1 MMDKN
6 ELISVSVENKMFPDD
21 WMGLYDD
28 EKSSGTGNHA
38 TPVGSSYDAE
48 ITYSENEH
56 DMNRILSGTGDH
68 TTTVCSVDNLS
79 AGEILPKGRNKKKE
93 YNLMGLLGW
102 WRRNEKDEEK
112 FWKETIKKQEETQK
126 RIMSKMNFVRKMCV
140 IEKKKKSLDATVPN
154 ENISPVEV
162 GIPALNTNFQ
172 GIKHATTSNLKRK
185 GFPAE
190 EQDGSPRKVRKTN
203 ASFTSTWGVLGG
215 EQGCA
220 EQHVLPIN
228 GASNAKT
235 EELAELSTL
244 KVVQEN
250 LLLYDE
256 LNHN

>member
-1 MMDKN
+1 M
-6 ELISVSVENKMFPDD
+6 E
-21 WMGLYDD
+21 
-28 EKSSGTGNHA
+28 GNH
-38 TPVGSSYDAE
+38 
-48 ITYSENEH
+48 
-56 DMNRILSGTGDH
+56 
-68 TTTVCSVDNLS
+68 
-79 AGEILPKGRNKKKE
+79 KE
-93 YNLMGLLGW
+93 T
-102 WRRNEKDEEK
+102 RRNPK
-112 FWKETIKKQEETQK
+112 K

-140 IEKKKKSLDATVPN
+140 IEKKKTSLDATVPN

-162 GIPALNTNFQ
+162 GIPSLKTNFQ
-172 GIKHATTSNLKRK
+172 RIKHATTSNLNLKRK
-185 GFPAE
+185 VFPAE

-220 EQHVLPIN
+220 EQHVLLIN
-228 GASNAKT
+228 GASYAKT